1 MKDTIILGAGQSRF
15 TCKLLLVESGDYRVH
30 LIDRYIPDD
39 KPVLEKN
46 IDNLKYVELDAT
58 NSKELQNYVK
68 QNDVKTIVSY
78 LPFFLSKNITK
89 LAGRL
94 ELNYFDLTEDVE
106 ATN

>member
-1 MKDTIILGAGQSRF
+1 MLARVCSLAS
-15 TCKLLLVESGDYRVH
+15 CLLVESGDYRVY

-46 IDNLKYVELDAT
+46 IDNLKYVELDAA
-58 NSKELQNYVK
+58 NSTELLNYVK
-68 QNDVKTIVSY
+68 QNDVKMIVSC
-78 LPFFLSKNITK
+78 LPFFLNKNIAK

-94 ELNYFDLTEDVE
+94 ELNYIDLTEDVE